1 MTLTRLSRV
10 VLSVSSVLL
19 LMAGAARAQDVTYN
33 AMPGT
38 DFAKFKSYKWIAIQG
53 AVTPDQIVDQEI
65 KQAIDME
72 LATKGLT
79 KTEADTADLY
89 VGYQVAVDQEKQWN
103 AYGGGLGFRAGLGTA
118 SATSSTI
125 SIGTLGLDI
134 YDQAGKQLVWRGAAT
149 KTIDAKAKPEKRQE
163 NITKSVNK
171 LLKNYPPPVKK

>member
-1 MTLTRLSRV
+1 MTLTRLSRI
-10 VLSVSSVLL
+10 VLSVLGMLVLL
-19 LMAGAARAQDVTYN
+19 ASAARAQDLTYN

-38 DFAKFKSYKWIAIQG
+38 DSTKFKSYKWIAIQG

-65 KQAIDME
+65 KMAIDMG

-89 VGYQVAVDQEKQWN
+89 VGYQTAVDQEKQWN
-103 AYGGGLGFRAGLGTA
+103 AYGGGLGWRVGGGMA

-163 NITKSVNK
+163 NINKAVTK
-171 LLKNYPPPVKK
+171 LLKNYPPPAKK